1 VHRPEFEW
9 CAAIAPFGFIS
20 VIDAIAADKP
30 RLEVLAFD
38 RIRFATINSGA
49 TSLVWHRGK
58 SSARLLR

>member
-30 RLEVLAFD
+30 LLEVLAFD

-49 TSLVWHRGK
+49 
-58 SSARLLR
+58 A